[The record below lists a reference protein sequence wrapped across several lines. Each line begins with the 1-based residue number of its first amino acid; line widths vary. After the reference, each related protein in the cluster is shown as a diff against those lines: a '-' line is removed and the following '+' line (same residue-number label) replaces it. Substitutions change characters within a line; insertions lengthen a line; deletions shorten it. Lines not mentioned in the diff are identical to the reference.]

1 MYKHIYF
8 SVCLQKTGDQSK
20 CLAIEDQLN
29 ELHFIHAI
37 NCFLLKNRKITVCTT
52 AGNELQCISLK
63 RSRRMCIKCLSVAPL
78 FTFLCFVLC
87 LLEDQ
92 AGEHIS
98 DLPDPLHLIGFGQPA
113 FSAI

>member
-1 MYKHIYF
+1 MY
-8 SVCLQKTGDQSK
+8 
-20 CLAIEDQLN
+20 
-29 ELHFIHAI
+29 
-37 NCFLLKNRKITVCTT
+37 
-52 AGNELQCISLK
+52 
-63 RSRRMCIKCLSVAPL
+63 IKCLSVAPL